1 MSTPQR
7 TDDLVVERVEGHRA
21 LDRFIRLPFALHAG
35 DPQWRPPLLTERRA
49 ALTPGRNP
57 YFLHA
62 EAVYW
67 IVRRGGRDVGRISA
81 QVDRLA
87 SPAID
92 GGRAGHFGMLACED
106 DPAAIEALL
115 RTAERWL
122 AERGCSRVSGPFNL
136 QINEEMGLLVEGYDT
151 PPMLM
156 MPHDAPYLGGALE
169 ARGYAKDKDVY
180 AYLLDTAAELPQ
192 AARRILSRGLPEGV
206 VLRCGDLKNFR
217 AEVERLVD
225 IFNDAWSANWGF
237 TPLTPEELDH
247 MAKQLRPLI
256 DARLIWFVEQQGQA
270 VAFLVCLPNL
280 NEAVRDLDGR
290 LFPFGWAKLLWRLK
304 MGRIRTARVP
314 LMGVRKSAAQGV
326 VGALIPFAMVNAVR
340 DSARAIGFRTVE
352 LSWILEDNLPMR
364 RMIEA
369 MGADRYKTYRIY
381 GKALPA

>member
-1 MSTPQR
+1 MTVPVW
-7 TDDLVVERVEGHRA
+7 TEDLVVERVEGSKA
-21 LDRFIRLPFALHAG
+21 LDRFIRLPFALHAH
-35 DPQWRPPLLTERRA
+35 DPHWRPPLLTERRA

-62 EAVYW
+62 EAAYW
-67 IVRRGGRDVGRISA
+67 IVRRGSRDLGRISA

-87 SPAID
+87 PPSSD
-92 GGRAGHFGMLACED
+92 GGQAGHFGMLACED
-106 DPAAIEALL
+106 DPEAIGALL
-115 RTAERWL
+115 RAAESWL
-122 AERGCSRVSGPFNL
+122 AELGCDHVSGPFNL
-136 QINEEMGLLVEGYDT
+136 QINEEIGLLVEGYDT

-156 MPHDAPYLGGALE
+156 MPHDLPHLGSALE
-169 ARGYAKDKDVY
+169 AHAYTKDKDVY
-180 AYLLDTAAELPQ
+180 AYLLDTSAELPQ
-192 AARRILSRGLPEGV
+192 AARRILTRGLPDGV
-206 VLRCGDLKNFR
+206 TLRRGDLKNFR
-217 AEVERLVD
+217 AEVERLVN

-256 DARLIWFVEQQGQA
+256 DERLIWFVEQQGRA

-290 LFPFGWAKLLWRLK
+290 LLPFGWVKLLWRLK

-340 DSARAIGFRTVE
+340 DSARAMGFRTVE